1 MLKGPAMNTYEIIK
15 KKRDGHILSKE
26 EIDYLIN
33 GFTAGDIPDYQM
45 AAFLMAVYFRGM
57 QASECVDLTMSMVG
71 SGSTIDLSSIKGF
84 TVDKHST
91 GGVGDKTTLVLAP
104 LVASCGAVVAK
115 MTGRELGH
123 TGGTADKFESIPGM
137 GMSFSKEQ
145 FVEIA
150 NRIKVS
156 IISQTEA
163 LTPADKRMYALR
175 NVTATVDAIP
185 LIASSI
191 MSKKLAAGAK
201 GIVLDVKTGTGSFMP
216 AYTDAMKLAKT
227 MVGIGEGAGRK
238 CTAYLTAMAQPLG
251 FAIGNAVEVRE
262 AIDTL
267 NGSGPSDLTE
277 LVLVLGAEMLTLA
290 GIADSPTDATQL
302 LQTSLTSGK
311 AARKF
316 QDLIEAQGG
325 DPDVVTNPDLLPRAK
340 QAVALKSDQAGFVQ
354 KINALEAG
362 MAAKILGAGRQTKE
376 EDIDLSIGIV
386 LKKKVGD
393 SVDPGETLAI
403 LYSNGDQAKI
413 EPAGRRLTDAYTIG
427 SKKFD
432 SGRLIQARVAVDSV
446 EEYGV

>member
-1 MLKGPAMNTYEIIK
+1 MNTYEIIK
-15 KKRDGHILSKE
+15 KKRDGHALSKE

-57 QASECVDLTMSMVG
+57 QPPECVDLTMSMVG
-71 SGSTIDLSSIKGF
+71 SGSTIDLAPIKGF

-104 LVASCGAVVAK
+104 LVASCGVVVAK

-137 GMSFSKEQ
+137 RMSFSKEQ

-150 NRIKVS
+150 NRIQVS
-156 IISQTEA
+156 IISQTET
-163 LTPADKRMYALR
+163 LTPADKLMYALR

-191 MSKKLAAGAK
+191 MSKKLAAGAD
-201 GIVLDVKTGTGSFMP
+201 GIVLDVKTGAGSFMP
-216 AYTDAMKLAKT
+216 EYSDAVNLAKT
-227 MVGIGEGAGRK
+227 MVAIGEGAGRK
-238 CTAYLTAMAQPLG
+238 CTAFLTGMAQPLG
-251 FAIGNAVEVRE
+251 HAIGNAVEVRE

-267 NGSGPSDLTE
+267 NGAGPSDLTE
-277 LVLVLGAEMLTLA
+277 LVLALGGEMLTLA
-290 GIADSPTDATQL
+290 GIADSRTDATKV
-302 LQTSLTSGK
+302 LQSSLTTGM

-325 DPDVVTNPDLLPRAK
+325 NPGVVKNPELLPQAK
-340 QAVALKSDQAGFVQ
+340 QQLALKSNHAGFVQ
-354 KINALEAG
+354 EINALEVG

-376 EDIDLSIGIV
+376 QGIDLSIGIV

-393 SVDPGETLAI
+393 SVEPGETFAI
-403 LYSNGDQAKI
+403 LHTDGDQTKI
-413 EPAGRRLTDAYTIG
+413 DPASKRLLRAYTIG
-427 SKKFD
+427 PD
-432 SGRLIQARVAVDSV
+432 HTDAGNLIQARVAADSI
-446 EEYGV
+446 EEYGL

>member
-1 MLKGPAMNTYEIIK
+1 MNTYEIIK
-15 KKRDGHILSKE
+15 KKRDGHRLSKA

-33 GFTAGDIPDYQM
+33 GFTKGDIPDYQM

-57 QASECVDLTMSMVG
+57 QPAECVDLTMSMVG
-71 SGSTIDLSSIKGF
+71 SGSTIDLSPIKGF

-137 GMSFSKEQ
+137 QMSFSKEQ

-150 NRIKVS
+150 NRIHVS
-156 IISQTEA
+156 IISQTET
-163 LTPADKRMYALR
+163 LTPADKLMYALR

-191 MSKKLAAGAK
+191 MSKKLAAGAD
-201 GIVLDVKTGTGSFMP
+201 GIVLDVKTGAGSFMP
-216 AYTDAMKLAKT
+216 DYADAVNLAKT
-227 MVGIGEGAGRK
+227 MVGIGEGAGRQ
-238 CTAYLTAMAQPLG
+238 CTAYLTSMAQPLG
-251 FAIGNAVEVRE
+251 FAIGNGVEVRE

-267 NGSGPSDLTE
+267 NGAGPPDLNE
-277 LVLVLGAEMLTLA
+277 LVLALGSEMLTLA
-290 GIADSPTDATQL
+290 GITDSRTHAVEL
-302 LQTSLTSGK
+302 LQSSLTTGK

-316 QDLIEAQGG
+316 KDLIEAQGG
-325 DPDVVTNPDLLPRAK
+325 NPDVVNNPSLLPQAK
-340 QAVALKSDQAGFVQ
+340 HEIALTADQTGFV
-354 KINALEAG
+354 KAINALEAG

-376 EDIDLSIGIV
+376 QAIDLSIGII

-393 SVDPGETLAI
+393 AVQPGETLAK
-403 LYSNGDQAKI
+403 LHTDGDQGKI
-413 EPAGRRLTDAYTIG
+413 EPASKRLLGAYTIG
-427 SKKFD
+427 PDQPNTSN
-432 SGRLIQARVAVDSV
+432 LIQARVAVNSI
-446 EEYGV
+446 EEYGL

>member
-1 MLKGPAMNTYEIIK
+1 MNTYEIIK
-15 KKRDGHILSKE
+15 KKRDGHSLSRT

-57 QASECVDLTMSMVG
+57 QPTECVNLTMSMVG
-71 SGSTIDLSSIKGF
+71 SGSTIDLSPIKGF

-137 GMSFSKEQ
+137 RMSFSKEQ

-150 NRIKVS
+150 NRIQVS
-156 IISQTEA
+156 IISQTET
-163 LTPADKRMYALR
+163 LTPADKLMYALR

-191 MSKKLAAGAK
+191 MSKKLASGAD
-201 GIVLDVKTGTGSFMP
+201 GIVLDVKTGAGSFMP
-216 AYTDAMKLAKT
+216 DYADAVALAKT

-238 CTAYLTAMAQPLG
+238 CTAYLTGMAQPLG

-267 NGSGPSDLTE
+267 NGAGPADLNE
-277 LVLVLGAEMLTLA
+277 LVLALGGEMLLLA
-290 GIADSPTDATQL
+290 GIAVSRHDATQML
-302 LQTSLTSGK
+302 ESSMVAGK

-316 QDLIEAQGG
+316 QELINAQGG
-325 DPDVVTNPDLLPRAK
+325 NPDVVINPDLLPRAK
-340 QAVALKSDQAGFVQ
+340 QQVALKSGQAGFVQ
-354 KINALEAG
+354 EINALEAG

-376 EDIDLSIGIV
+376 QGIDLSIGIV

-393 SVDPGETLAI
+393 TVDNGETLAI
-403 LYSNGDQAKI
+403 LHTDGDQAKI
-413 EPAGRRLTDAYTIG
+413 KPASERLLGAYIIGPDHTDAVG
-427 SKKFD
+427 
-432 SGRLIQARVAVDSV
+432 LIQARIAADSV
-446 EEYGV
+446 EEYEP

>member
-1 MLKGPAMNTYEIIK
+1 MNTYEIIK
-15 KKRDGHILSKE
+15 KKRDGHTLSKA
-26 EIDYLIN
+26 EIDYLIK

-57 QASECVDLTMSMVG
+57 QPSECVDLTMSIVG
-71 SGSTIDLSSIKGF
+71 SGSTIDLSPIDGF

-137 GMSFSKEQ
+137 QMSFSKEQ

-150 NRIKVS
+150 NRIQVS
-156 IISQTEA
+156 IIAQTET
-163 LTPADKRMYALR
+163 LTPADKLMYALR

-191 MSKKLAAGAK
+191 MSKKLAAGAD
-201 GIVLDVKTGTGSFMP
+201 GIVLDVKTGAGAFMP
-216 AYTDAMKLAKT
+216 AYADAVALAKT

-238 CTAYLTAMAQPLG
+238 CTAYLTGMAQPLG

-267 NGSGPSDLTE
+267 NGTGPSDLTE
-277 LVLVLGAEMLTLA
+277 LVLALGGEMLSLA
-290 GIADSPTDATQL
+290 GIADSRAEASQL
-302 LQTSLTSGK
+302 LQASLATGK
-311 AARKF
+311 AASKF

-325 DPDVVTNPDLLPRAK
+325 NPDVVKNPDLLPRAK
-340 QAVALKSDQAGFVQ
+340 QPVALKSDRSGFVRE
-354 KINALEAG
+354 INALEAG

-376 EDIDLSIGIV
+376 EEIDLSIGIV

-393 SVDPGETLAI
+393 SVEPGETLAV
-403 LYSNGDQAKI
+403 LYTDGNHNKI
-413 EPAGRRLTDAYTIG
+413 EPASIRLIDAYTI
-427 SKKFD
+427 SPD
-432 SGRLIQARVAVDSV
+432 NVNARRLIQARVAVDSI
-446 EEYGV
+446 EEYGA

>member
-1 MLKGPAMNTYEIIK
+1 MNTYEIIK
-15 KKRDGHILSKE
+15 KKRDGHTLSKE

-57 QASECVDLTMSMVG
+57 QPVECVDLTMSIVG
-71 SGSTIDLSSIKGF
+71 SGSTIDLAPIRGF

-104 LVASCGAVVAK
+104 LVASCGVVVAK

-137 GMSFSKEQ
+137 HMSFSKEQ

-150 NRIKVS
+150 NRIQVS
-156 IISQTEA
+156 IIAQTEA
-163 LTPADKRMYALR
+163 LTPADKLIYALR

-191 MSKKLAAGAK
+191 MSKKLAAGAD
-201 GIVLDVKTGTGSFMP
+201 GIVLDVKTGAGAFMP
-216 AYTDAMKLAKT
+216 EYADAVALAKT

-238 CTAYLTAMAQPLG
+238 CTAYLTSMAQPLG

-267 NGSGPSDLTE
+267 NGAGPPDLNE
-277 LVLVLGAEMLTLA
+277 LIIALGGEMLVLAGVTDSGAEA
-290 GIADSPTDATQL
+290 AQL
-302 LQTSLTSGK
+302 LESSLASGK

-325 DPDVVTNPDLLPRAK
+325 NPDVVKNPDLLPQAK
-340 QAVALKSDQAGFVQ
+340 QQVAIKSDQSGFVQ
-354 KINALEAG
+354 EINALEAG

-376 EDIDLSIGIV
+376 QDIDLSIGIV

-393 SVDPGETLAI
+393 PVKPGETLAR
-403 LYSNGDQAKI
+403 LYTDGDQSKI
-413 EPAGRRLTDAYTIG
+413 DPANKRLLDAYTIG
-427 SKKFD
+427 AD
-432 SGRLIQARVAVDSV
+432 HTDAGHLIQARVSVDSF
-446 EEYGV
+446 EEFSL

>member
-1 MLKGPAMNTYEIIK
+1 MNTYEIIK
-15 KKRDGHILSKE
+15 KKRDGHTLSKE

-57 QASECVDLTMSMVG
+57 QPTECVDLTMSMVG
-71 SGSTIDLSSIKGF
+71 SGSTIDLAPIKGF

-137 GMSFSKEQ
+137 QMSFSKEQ
-145 FVEIA
+145 FVQIA

-156 IISQTEA
+156 IISQTET

-191 MSKKLAAGAK
+191 MSKKLAAGAD
-201 GIVLDVKTGTGSFMP
+201 GIVLDVKTGAGSFMP
-216 AYTDAMKLAKT
+216 EYADAVNLAKT
-227 MVGIGEGAGRK
+227 MVTIGEGAGRK
-238 CTAYLTAMAQPLG
+238 CTAFLTGMAQPLG
-251 FAIGNAVEVRE
+251 HAIGNAVEVRE

-267 NGSGPSDLTE
+267 NGAGPPDLTE
-277 LVLVLGAEMLTLA
+277 LVFALGGEMLTLA
-290 GIADSPTDATQL
+290 GIADSRLDAVKV
-302 LQTSLTSGK
+302 LQNSLSTGM

-325 DPDVVTNPDLLPRAK
+325 NPDVVKNPDLLPQAK
-340 QAVALKSDQAGFVQ
+340 QQLPLKSRQTGFVQ
-354 KINALEAG
+354 KINALDVG

-376 EDIDLSIGIV
+376 QDIDLSIGII
-386 LKKKVGD
+386 LQKKVGD
-393 SVDPGETLAI
+393 SVGSGEALAI
-403 LYSNGDQAKI
+403 LHTDGEQSKI
-413 EPAGRRLTDAYTIG
+413 DPASKRLLGAYTIG
-427 SKKFD
+427 PD
-432 SGRLIQARVAVDSV
+432 HRDAGNLIQARVAADSI